1 MPAWRNA
8 LPVVDSQAHCSQQ
21 LDSEFWRSSRFEAE
35 AASSPLTPPPSRDA
49 WAANKSRARAVVT
62 EKGSVNKGAGVPLY
76 LRVSAD
82 TWDHFRGGVKSGK
95 MGGYRGNGST
105 MLDKNV
111 ERLLSEPWGAAQA
124 GVQYNKEVLGSLCE
138 QFSRLEPQARRGAL
152 QGTLFM
158 RKGQRVSLKN
168 EVRTLVDLATDDKDQ
183 WVSLIARALGG
194 LRERFDLQQLQQDQ

>member
-1 MPAWRNA
+1 M
-8 LPVVDSQAHCSQQ
+8 
-21 LDSEFWRSSRFEAE
+21 
-35 AASSPLTPPPSRDA
+35 
-49 WAANKSRARAVVT
+49 
-62 EKGSVNKGAGVPLY
+62 PLY
-76 LRVSAD
+76 WRVSAE

-158 RKGQRVSLKN
+158 RKGQRDSLKN

-194 LRERFDLQQLQQDQ
+194 LTERFDLQQLQQDVPAVSY